1 MVNLVPI
8 IILLSLDYKIY
19 HQIYHFV
26 RIISVFCDL
35 SGFITSSGF
44 YLICYLTY
52 TGIKSEFISSVVHH
66 KTELYLCQISV
77 EIISCN

>member
-1 MVNLVPI
+1 MVNLVLI

-35 SGFITSSGF
+35 
-44 YLICYLTY
+44 
-52 TGIKSEFISSVVHH
+52 EF
-66 KTELYLCQISV
+66 
-77 EIISCN
+77 